1 MMISQKY
8 FSNSIGVLLCLV
20 GFLLGSSVVFERNLT
35 ADVKSTSGTILF
47 DANNDQSSEMTLNDI
62 GLGIGGTPSTNIHV
76 FGNTIIS
83 GALSVGGSAG
93 SSNLNINGTMGL
105 STSTVSDNVSSSSPI
120 WANSMVFADTTS
132 GNLSISLPNAE
143 NVPNRMYTIK
153 KISRNYNLSVAAFP
167 SIDGG
172 QSVSIT
178 SMGYLSV
185 LSDGNTWHVMAKDSS
200 SSLNALVASSNLA
213 VWNFTGISG
222 AATANATTASTNVST
237 VLPVI
242 SRGSGHVADDYGNNT
257 FGGYAIDKTTLTE
270 AITANDYLSFTITPN
285 VGQKMTIQSITFKAF
300 SQNQTRSFALFS
312 SVYGF
317 TADKVLGTFISSS
330 GTTATMDVGLVN
342 ITSAIE
348 FRIYIYGSND
358 SWTNA
363 LLGEYDAHATSDD
376 LVIYGSTY
384 P

>member
-1 MMISQKY
+1 VSGRLFAGQFRGFRKK
-8 FSNSIGVLLCLV
+8 FDCRCKKHV
-20 GFLLGSSVVFERNLT
+20 GNN
-35 ADVKSTSGTILF
+35 LF

-132 GNLSISLPNAE
+132 GNLSISLPNAG
-143 NVPNRMYTIK
+143 NVTNRMYTIK